1 MKKVG
6 HTSEFPFGIY
16 WWFLKI
22 LKNLNFENIK
32 KIAGNIIIFYT
43 CVARTSIIYGTFPEI
58 QSETICFFLTYHSPP
73 LPPPKKKKK
82 KNLKK
87 KKKKK
92 KKCKKKK
99 NIWRCHHVKLVLQKT
114 RSNDVFLLK
123 IRSATDILSF
133 YVIFCCFTPLLT
145 PEIKIGEKLKKHTK
159 KKHLEMLSFY
169 AGAP

>member
-1 MKKVG
+1 MIFENPEK
-6 HTSEFPFGIY
+6 SEFWKY
-16 WWFLKI
+16 KKNCWKYHYFLHMCS
-22 LKNLNFENIK
+22 KNFNHIWYISWDTEWDNL
-32 KIAGNIIIFYT
+32 
-43 CVARTSIIYGTFPEI
+43 
-58 QSETICFFLTYHSPP
+58 FFLNLP
-73 LPPPKKKKK
+73 LPPPPPPPPPTPPLTTK
-82 KNLKK
+82 KNKFL
-87 KKKKK
+87 

-159 KKHLEMLSFY
+159 KNT
-169 AGAP
+169 